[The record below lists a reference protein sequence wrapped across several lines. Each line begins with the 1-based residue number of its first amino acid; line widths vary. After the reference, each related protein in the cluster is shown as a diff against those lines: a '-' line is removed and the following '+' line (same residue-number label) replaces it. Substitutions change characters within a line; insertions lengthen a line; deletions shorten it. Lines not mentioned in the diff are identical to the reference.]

1 MRVGCVRGNQTM
13 GFRGILGRFEVF
25 KWVNNLGIRNL
36 EVNIEHLHRGL
47 DVSPVIG
54 SIKV

>member
-1 MRVGCVRGNQTM
+1 M